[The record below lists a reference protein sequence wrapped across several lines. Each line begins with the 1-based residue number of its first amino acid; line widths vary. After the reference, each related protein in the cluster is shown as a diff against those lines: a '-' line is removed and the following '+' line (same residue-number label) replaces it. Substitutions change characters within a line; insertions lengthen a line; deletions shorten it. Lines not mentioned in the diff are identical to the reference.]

1 MRFRFGDKLSVRLV
15 DSRYDDITKH
25 LFVAAALPKKTA
37 MSAINIFG
45 AKPLESFFPSLA
57 VLPSVQTAL
66 REEFGKDGSAIIAKM
81 KAGESL
87 SDEELGAHDTI
98 HELVR
103 DDSIVADSIAGWSS
117 ACDDTFPIN
126 VMQFGSVFWIEAPEF
141 DDIGYFD
148 TLEKAK
154 DAAKFN
160 YE

>member
-1 MRFRFGDKLSVRLV
+1 
-15 DSRYDDITKH
+15 

-57 VLPSVQTAL
+57 ALPSVQTAL
-66 REEFGKDGSAIIAKM
+66 RDEFGKDGSAIIAKM

-87 SDEELGAHDTI
+87 CDEELGAHDTI

-103 DDSIVADSIAGWSS
+103 YNSVVADSLAGWSS

-126 VMQFGSVFWIEAPEF
+126 VMQFGSIFWIEAPEF

-148 TLEKAK
+148 TLEEAK
-154 DAAKFN
+154 GAAEAN
-160 YE
+160 YEPFITEASEHKD